1 MTLELSRGAA
11 AVLAVCMLVVA
22 IACGSGA
29 GRPASQQAAPEPAAA
44 ANSAGPAAAPS
55 LAAPSAPAA
64 PASGSAAASL
74 QPLSPPVSVK
84 VGEHGV
90 VSNAPL
96 YIALDRGYFQEQGL
110 DLELVRFQTGP
121 AMMAPLA
128 AGQIDVAVGAP
139 GASLFN
145 AIARDIPL
153 RIVADKGSGE
163 FQGKS
168 YTALL
173 ARRDLVESGDLREYA
188 DLKGKRVALP
198 STGSTNEVQVA
209 MALQKGGL
217 SNDDVEWQTMSQP
230 DTMVALANKSSDVAV
245 AIEPFVARAVQEG
258 IAVRWHGTEEH
269 YPGAVQGLLFY
280 GPGFVTDKQEAAR
293 RFMVAWIKG
302 VRDYNDAFEK
312 GTRRAETIAILQ
324 KYTDVKDAATYDL
337 MVPAAIDRNGTVN
350 VKDLEFQQDYYLKT
364 GTQQTAINMRDV
376 VDPEFAEYA
385 VSVLGR
391 Q

>member
-1 MTLELSRGAA
+1 MKLGRSPAGISMLALCFLAIAA
-11 AVLAVCMLVVA
+11 ACAPA
-22 IACGSGA
+22 ASP
-29 GRPASQQAAPEPAAA
+29 PASQPAAVNPPAAA
-44 ANSAGPAAAPS
+44 NPPAAVAPT
-55 LAAPSAPAA
+55 AAPAA
-64 PASGSAAASL
+64 QPPPASSSPAANL
-74 QPLSPPVSVK
+74 QPLSPAVSVK

-96 YIALDRGYFQEQGL
+96 YIAMERGYFQDQGL

-163 FQGKS
+163 FLGKN
-168 YTALL
+168 YTGLL
-173 ARRDLVESGDLREYA
+173 ARKDLVDSGALRDYP
-188 DLKGKRVALP
+188 DLKGKRIALP

-217 SNDDVEWQTMSQP
+217 TNDDVDLQTMSQP
-230 DTMVALANKSSDVAV
+230 DSMLALANKSIDLTV
-245 AIEPFVARAVQEG
+245 AIEPFVARGVQEG
-258 IAVRWHGTEEH
+258 IAVRWRGTEEH

-280 GPGFVTDKQEAAR
+280 GPGFVTEKQEAAR

-302 VRDYNDAFEK
+302 VRDYMDAFEK
-312 GTRRAETIAILQ
+312 GTRRAETVAILQ
-324 KYTDVKDAATYDL
+324 KYTDVKDAPTYDL
-337 MVPAAIDRNGTVN
+337 MVPAAIDRNGAVN

-364 GTQQTAINMRDV
+364 GTQATPINMKDV
-376 VDPEFAEYA
+376 VDSEFAEYA